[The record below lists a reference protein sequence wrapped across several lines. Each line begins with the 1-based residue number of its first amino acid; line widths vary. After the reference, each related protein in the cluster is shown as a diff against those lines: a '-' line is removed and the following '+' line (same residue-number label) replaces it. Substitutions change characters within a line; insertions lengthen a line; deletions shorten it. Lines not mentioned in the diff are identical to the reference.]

1 MTTTNPRN
9 GNGNGNGHEGSA
21 VAFLRGYFE
30 LQPILVPICAILL
43 AVAAGGIVI
52 LLVGENP
59 FTAYWS
65 LLRGMFGSWD
75 RVAASLGRSTPFI
88 GAALAVAFAFR
99 AGLFNIG
106 VEGQLLV
113 GATAAAWVGTWDVV
127 DDLPGPLAVVT
138 VLIAGAIGGAL
149 YGFIPGFLKVR
160 TGAHEVITTIMLNNI
175 ALVIV
180 RWLVNSTDP
189 LILRDQ
195 SASVARSA
203 SIADGARL
211 PGLVDSSPPLHVGFL
226 IMLGLCVFV
235 WFVLQRTTKG
245 FEIRMVGAN
254 PHASL
259 YAGVGVSTVI
269 VLVMVMAGSFAGLA
283 GAGEIA
289 GTAGYLSPG
298 VFIAV
303 GFDSIAIALLARA
316 NPCAVVPAAILW
328 GSMLAGAPLM
338 QQETG
343 LSIDIVRIVQA
354 LVLLFV
360 AADVIVRTVFR
371 MRTKT
376 EGGFEEP
383 SFGTEWGGTAI

>member
-1 MTTTNPRN
+1 MTTLAEAPGTPAEPPPDRLPRIVR
-9 GNGNGNGHEGSA
+9 S
-21 VAFLRGYFE
+21 YFD
-30 LQPILVPICAILL
+30 LQPVLVPVCAILL
-43 AVAAGGIVI
+43 ALAVGAVII

-59 FTAYWS
+59 LTAYWA

-113 GATAAAWVGTWDVV
+113 GATIAAWIGTWGIV
-127 DDLPGPLAVVT
+127 DDMPGPVAIPF
-138 VLIAGAIGGAL
+138 VLVAGIVGGGL
-149 YGFIPGFLKVR
+149 YGFIPGALKAR
-160 TGAHEVITTIMLNNI
+160 TGAHEVITTIMLNSI
-175 ALVIV
+175 AVLFV
-180 RWLVNSTDP
+180 RWMVNSQDP
-189 LILRDQ
+189 LILRDP
-195 SASVARSA
+195 SASVPRTA
-203 SIADGARL
+203 SLPDAARL
-211 PGLVDSSPPLHVGFL
+211 PEFVDSQPPLHLSFL
-226 IMLGLCVFV
+226 IMVGLCVFV
-235 WFVLQRTTKG
+235 WFVLQRTARG

-254 PHASL
+254 PHAARYS
-259 YAGVGVSTVI
+259 GVSVNVVI
-269 VLVMVMAGSFAGLA
+269 VLVMTMSGALAGLA
-283 GAGEIA
+283 GAGEIS
-289 GTAGYLSPG
+289 GTSGFLSPG
-298 VFIAV
+298 VFLAV

-316 NPCAVVPAAILW
+316 NPFAIIPAAILW

-371 MRTKT
+371 IRRRVV
-376 EGGFEEP
+376 GGFEEP
-383 SFGTEWGGTAI
+383 RFGAEWGATA

>member
-1 MTTTNPRN
+1 MTATTNQ
-9 GNGNGNGHEGSA
+9 GNGGSPGDRLPQ
-21 VAFLRGYFE
+21 VVRRYFDI
-30 LQPILVPICAILL
+30 QPVLVPVLAIVL
-43 AVAAGGIVI
+43 AVVVGGVI
-52 LLVGENP
+52 ILIVGENP
-59 FTAYWS
+59 FNAYWA

-75 RVAASLGRSTPFI
+75 RVAGSLGRSTPFI

-113 GATAAAWVGTWDVV
+113 GATAAAWVGTWAFVA
-127 DDLPGPLAVVT
+127 DLPGLAAIVLVLVAGVV
-138 VLIAGAIGGAL
+138 GGGI
-149 YGFIPGFLKVR
+149 YGMVPGVLKVR

-175 ALVIV
+175 AILIV
-180 RWLVNSTDP
+180 RWMVNSQDP
-189 LILRDQ
+189 VVLRDQ
-195 SASVARSA
+195 AASVPRTRALPG
-203 SIADGARL
+203 DARL
-211 PGLVDSSPPLHVGFL
+211 PELVDSDPRLHLGFL

-254 PHASL
+254 PHAARYS
-259 YAGVGVSTVI
+259 GVSVSVVI
-269 VLVMVMAGSFAGLA
+269 VLVMTMAGAFAGFA
-283 GAGEIA
+283 GAGEIS
-289 GTAGYLSPG
+289 GTSGFLSPG
-298 VFIAV
+298 VFVAV

-316 NPCAVVPAAILW
+316 NPFAVVPAAILW

-371 MRTKT
+371 VRRRVR
-376 EGGFEEP
+376 GGFEEP
-383 SFGTEWGGTAI
+383 KFGTEWGATT

>member
-1 MTTTNPRN
+1 VTATVETPPERPP
-9 GNGNGNGHEGSA
+9 EGRLPAA
-21 VAFLRGYFE
+21 VQRYFD
-30 LQPILVPICAILL
+30 LQPVLVPVCAILL
-43 AVAAGGIVI
+43 AFAVGSVII

-59 FTAYWS
+59 LTAYS
-65 LLRGMFGSWD
+65 ALLRGMAGSWD

-113 GATAAAWVGTWDVV
+113 GATVAAWVGTWDVIA
-127 DDLPGPLAVVT
+127 DLPGFVAVVT
-138 VLIAGAIGGAL
+138 VLLAGVVGGAF

-160 TGAHEVITTIMLNNI
+160 TGAHEVIVTIMLNSI
-175 ALVIV
+175 AVFFV
-180 RWLVNSTDP
+180 RWMVNSQDP
-189 LILRDQ
+189 LILRDTT
-195 SASVARSA
+195 ASVPRTA
-203 SIADGARL
+203 SLPRDARL
-211 PGLVDSSPPLHVGFL
+211 PELVDSEPRLHLGFL
-226 IMLGLCVFV
+226 VMVALCWFV
-235 WFVLQRTTKG
+235 WFVLQRTARG

-254 PHASL
+254 PHAAR
-259 YAGVGVSTVI
+259 YAGVGVNVVI
-269 VLVMVMAGSFAGLA
+269 VLVMTMAGSFAGLA
-283 GAGEIA
+283 GGGEIS
-289 GTAGYLSPG
+289 GTSGFLSPG
-298 VFIAV
+298 VFVAV

-316 NPCAVVPAAILW
+316 NPFAIIPAAILW

-371 MRTKT
+371 IRKRVV
-376 EGGFEEP
+376 GGFEEP
-383 SFGTEWGGTAI
+383 TFGTEWGSTL